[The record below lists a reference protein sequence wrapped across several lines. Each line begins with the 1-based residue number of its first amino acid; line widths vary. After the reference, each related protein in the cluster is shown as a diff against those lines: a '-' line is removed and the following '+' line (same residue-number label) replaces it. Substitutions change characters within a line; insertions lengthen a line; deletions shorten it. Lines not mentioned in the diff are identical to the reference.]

1 MAELLRYVTLD
12 VGGQDRKST
21 RLNSSHGYISYA
33 VLCLKKKNTR
43 RARRLPNHLRATH
56 TPTHSIVALVRTGVA
71 VPPARLYDV
80 GTGVVVEQQ
89 GHFEAARRSG

>member
-33 VLCLKKKNTR
+33 VLCLKKKNTQFPPPSHLPIPPVLLPPPH
-43 RARRLPNHLRATH
+43 RLHPTYPPPP
-56 TPTHSIVALVRTGVA
+56 TPRPAFALPESL
-71 VPPARLYDV
+71 PPASCLSSPASARL
-80 GTGVVVEQQ
+80 
-89 GHFEAARRSG
+89 A